1 MDNDKKK
8 DGRNDIREY
17 VLISETREANIEERE
32 RERERERNARARAG
46 GGEIFFLSPLENL
59 KNERRRPL
67 SLPPLEGRK
76 RKIARAVNYERS
88 SQKR

>member
-32 RERERERNARARAG
+32 REREREMRARALG
-46 GGEIFFLSPLENL
+46 VEKFFSY
-59 KNERRRPL
+59 PL
-67 SLPPLEGRK
+67 SK
-76 RKIARAVNYERS
+76 T
-88 SQKR
+88 

>member
-1 MDNDKKK
+1 MDNDKRI

-17 VLISETREANIEERE
+17 VLISETRDREHRRKRE
-32 RERERERNARARAG
+32 REMRARAWG
-46 GGEIFFLSPLENL
+46 WRKFFLSPLENL
-59 KNERRRPL
+59 KKEGRRPL
-67 SLPPLEGRK
+67 SLPSHEGRR